1 MSVRSRMPRYGAEG
15 AETQMTFFQEFFRI
29 AADTGVN
36 EVVIVAHHRGRLNLM
51 IGLLKMPPEL
61 LFRKLLGKS
70 EFPDHCKTV
79 GDVISHLCPS
89 STLKIGD
96 RKLNIQMTNVP
107 SHLEAVC
114 PVSLGQARAL
124 QQVLGDGDY
133 STQESNADQVLNVQI
148 HGDAAFMGQGVSHE
162 SLLMSLL
169 PHFSV
174 GGSVHVI
181 VNNQLGF
188 TTPAHYGRGTRYASD
203 LAKVISAPV
212 FHVNGE
218 YPEDV
223 IRATRIACEYQR
235 KFRKSSFIDLN
246 CYRRRGHNELDD
258 PTFTNPLIY
267 NIISNKSTIPDLYV
281 SQLVKSGL
289 ITEKDIEDIKNEYH
303 AQLTAAL
310 ENASNFIPPDPQRQL
325 WTGYKPAP
333 SAITTWD
340 TGVDKDL
347 LTIIGLSSVR
357 VPNDFNV
364 HPNILKNHITSRI
377 QRIKNEGVID
387 WATAEALAFGSLIY
401 NGFNVR
407 ISGQDVGRGTFSHR
421 HAMMVDQR
429 SDDVY
434 IPLNHISE
442 EQIGHLEI
450 ANSLL
455 SEEAVLG
462 FEYGFS
468 NISPN
473 TLVIWEAQFGDFFN
487 GAQIQIDTYVTCG
500 EAKWMTMS
508 GLTMLLPHGYDGA
521 GPEHSSCR
529 LERFLQLSDS
539 SEVRPDGEDVNIHIV
554 NPTTPA
560 QYFHLLRRQM
570 VRNYRK
576 PLIVVGPKILLRS
589 PDAVSHLDDMGPN
602 TSFKPVLDDES
613 TADPSKVNR
622 LIFTSGKHYYALKN
636 YRNQN
641 MISNVAI
648 IRLEELSPFP
658 TQQLR
663 DQIAKYKNA
672 KEFIWSQEE
681 PRNMGAW
688 SYCSS
693 RFHNLV
699 GCKVR
704 FAGRDQAPCP
714 AVGIGEIHKKEAQ
727 FVIEQPFK

>member
-1 MSVRSRMPRYGAEG
+1 MS
-15 AETQMTFFQEFFRI
+15 I
-29 AADTGVN
+29 
-36 EVVIVAHHRGRLNLM
+36 
-51 IGLLKMPPEL
+51 
-61 LFRKLLGKS
+61 
-70 EFPDHCKTV
+70 
-79 GDVISHLCPS
+79 
-89 STLKIGD
+89 
-96 RKLNIQMTNVP
+96 
-107 SHLEAVC
+107 
-114 PVSLGQARAL
+114 
-124 QQVLGDGDY
+124 
-133 STQESNADQVLNVQI
+133 
-148 HGDAAFMGQGVSHE
+148 
-162 SLLMSLL
+162 L
-169 PHFSV
+169 PNFSV

-212 FHVNGE
+212 VHVNGE
-218 YPEDV
+218 HPEDV
-223 IRATRIACEYQR
+223 IRATRIVCEYQR
-235 KFRKSSFIDLN
+235 KFRKSAFLDLN

-267 NIISNKSTIPDLYV
+267 NIIANKSTIPDSYV
-281 SQLVKSGL
+281 SQLVSSGVM
-289 ITEKDIEDIKNEYH
+289 TEKEVEDIKNEYH
-303 AQLTAAL
+303 ALLTTAL
-310 ENASNFIPPDPQRQL
+310 DHASSFTPPDPRRQL
-325 WTGYKPAP
+325 WVGYNPAP

-340 TGVDKDL
+340 TGVDKNL
-347 LTIIGLSSVR
+347 LKIVGLSSVR
-357 VPNDFNV
+357 VPNEFNV
-364 HPNILKNHITSRI
+364 HPNILKNHITSRV
-377 QRIKNEGVID
+377 QRIENEGVID

-421 HAMMVDQR
+421 HAMMVDQK

-487 GAQIQIDTYVTCG
+487 GAQIQIDTYLTSG

-570 VRNYRK
+570 IRNYRK
-576 PLIVVGPKILLRS
+576 PLIVVAPKTLLRS
-589 PDAVSHLDDMGPN
+589 PDAVSQLDDMAAN
-602 TSFKPVLDDES
+602 TSFKPVLGDES
-613 TADPSKVNR
+613 SADPSKVNK

-641 MISNVAI
+641 NISNVAI

-658 TQQLR
+658 AHQLM

-688 SYCSS
+688 TYCSS

-704 FAGRDQAPCP
+704 FTGRDHAPCP